1 MDTELDRDDF
11 DRVATIEELEALE
24 ATEAMDVSDAADAST
39 AQSADDELLA
49 DSAGAANEHESG
61 YGTYGSVIRQRPLLS
76 AVQERELGER
86 LLVARLEM
94 TEALSVVPA
103 AVEQLTASWDEAL
116 AGDRPISEVLQWPL
130 GEPRRQDDGAGP
142 RPDTA
147 DLSPRE
153 RMKLM
158 REKCERW
165 RAGRARRG
173 ATGAGRCPP
182 ALKALFN
189 ETAPAFAML
198 CELHEFAASLVA
210 EFDTIKGRSAAA
222 RRHRAAIEDQAG
234 IDAAGLRKAV
244 GRAGAAERRFQ
255 ASRRVMFESNIR
267 LVFYTAGKFVNNGL
281 TLDDLVQEGSIGLLR
296 AVEKF
301 DHSLG
306 YKFSTYA
313 STWIWQAVTR
323 AIANQRRTVRVPAH
337 LHDKMLKVRSAAAAF
352 EQRKGRAPS
361 MDELV
366 AETELPESTVRRALD
381 ASRAA
386 LSLDAPI
393 AAAESTTFGEL
404 TPDRSLRDAHEP
416 VFEDELSRKLE
427 NLLAELPHREAMILR
442 LRHGL
447 GGTETHTLEE
457 IGALLSITRER
468 TRQLQNR
475 ALKSLKERLDPRLAE
490 AFAD

>member
-1 MDTELDRDDF
+1 MDTELERDDF
-11 DRVATIEELEALE
+11 DRVATIEELEASE
-24 ATEAMDVSDAADAST
+24 ALDVTSAEAAAA
-39 AQSADDELLA
+39 AQPDEDDILGEGIKSSG
-49 DSAGAANEHESG
+49 DQESG
-61 YGTYGSVIRQRPLLS
+61 YGTYGAVIRQRPLLT
-76 AVQERELGER
+76 AEQEKELGER

-94 TEALSVVPA
+94 TEALSVLPA
-103 AVEQLTASWDEAL
+103 MVAQLCASWDEAL
-116 AGDRPISEVLQWPL
+116 AGERPISEVLQWPL
-130 GEPRRQDDGAGP
+130 GEPRKDEGGGKTSA
-142 RPDTA
+142 TVN
-147 DLSPRE
+147 LSPRE

-158 REKCERW
+158 HEKYSRW
-165 RAGRARRG
+165 RDGRARRA

-198 CELHEFAASLVA
+198 CELRESAQELATEL
-210 EFDTIKGRSAAA
+210 DGIKGRSAAA
-222 RRHRAAIEDQAG
+222 RRHRASVEDRAG
-234 IDAAGLRKAV
+234 IDGAGLRKAV
-244 GRAGAAERRFQ
+244 ARAATAERRFQ

-267 LVFYTAGKFVNNGL
+267 LVFYIAGKFVNNGL

-301 DHSLG
+301 DHRLG

-352 EQRKGRAPS
+352 EQRNGRAPN
-361 MDELV
+361 MDELIK
-366 AETELPESTVRRALD
+366 ETDMPAATVRRALD
-381 ASRAA
+381 ASRSA

-416 VFEDELSRKLE
+416 VFENELTRKLE
-427 NLLAELPHREAMILR
+427 DLLSDLPPREAMILR

-447 GGTETHTLEE
+447 GGTESHTLEE

-490 AFAD
+490 AFAE

>member
-1 MDTELDRDDF
+1 MDTELDREDF

-24 ATEAMDVSDAADAST
+24 ATDALEVTNPDAPQQASEDEAAL
-39 AQSADDELLA
+39 EP
-49 DSAGAANEHESG
+49 ESHATSEQEGG
-61 YGTYGSVIRQRPLLS
+61 YGTYGHVIRQRPLLT
-76 AVQERELGER
+76 AEQEQALGER
-86 LLVARLEM
+86 LLAARLEM
-94 TEALSVVPA
+94 TDALSVVPA
-103 AVEQLTASWDEAL
+103 IVAQLVDSWDEAL
-116 AGDRPISEVLQWPL
+116 AGERPISEVLQWPL
-130 GEPRRQDDGAGP
+130 GEPRRQDESEP
-142 RPDTA
+142 SDTA

-158 REKCERW
+158 DERHERW
-165 RAGRARRG
+165 RAGRARRR

-198 CELHEFAASLVA
+198 CELRSLA
-210 EFDTIKGRSAAA
+210 ETLVRELDQVRGRSAAA
-222 RRHRAAIEDQAG
+222 KRRRAAIED
-234 IDAAGLRKAV
+234 
-244 GRAGAAERRFQ
+244 RAGTDSKTLRRAVDRARGAEARFQ
-255 ASRRVMFESNIR
+255 ASRRIMFESNIR
-267 LVFYTAGKFVNNGL
+267 LVFYIAGKFVNNGL

-301 DHSLG
+301 DHRLG

-352 EQRKGRAPS
+352 EQRSGRAPS
-361 MDELV
+361 MPEL
-366 AETELPESTVRRALD
+366 AKETDLPESTVRRALD
-381 ASRAA
+381 ASRSA

-393 AAAESTTFGEL
+393 AAADSTTFGEL

-416 VFEDELSRKLE
+416 VFEDELTRKLE
-427 NLLAELPHREAMILR
+427 DLLSELPPREAMILR

-447 GGTETHTLEE
+447 GGTESHTLEE

-490 AFAD
+490 AFAE

>member
-1 MDTELDRDDF
+1 MATELEREEF
-11 DRVATIEELEALE
+11 DGVASVDEIDALEIGDAIEVTDADTQTQSDVEELSAQN
-24 ATEAMDVSDAADAST
+24 ST
-39 AQSADDELLA
+39 S
-49 DSAGAANEHESG
+49 NESEGG
-61 YGTYGSVIRQRPLLS
+61 YGTYGSVIRQRPLLT
-76 AVQERELGER
+76 AAQEQALGER
-86 LLVARLEM
+86 LLVSRLEM
-94 TEALSVVPA
+94 TQALSAIPA
-103 AVEQLTASWDEAL
+103 AVEQLIDAWSDAL

-130 GEPRRQDDGAGP
+130 GEPRREGEKV
-142 RPDTA
+142 TSKTI
-147 DLSPRE
+147 DLSPRD
-153 RMKLM
+153 RMKLIND
-158 REKCERW
+158 KYKRW
-165 RAGRARRG
+165 RAGRSKRG
-173 ATGAGRCPP
+173 ATGVGRCPP
-182 ALKALFN
+182 QLKQLFN

-198 CELHEFAASLVA
+198 CELRESTHVLIV
-210 EFDTIKGRSAAA
+210 EFDRAKGRSAAM
-222 RRHRAAIEDQAG
+222 RRRRETLEDRAG
-234 IDAAGLRKAV
+234 IDAASLRKALKL
-244 GRAGAAERRFQ
+244 AADSEMRFQ
-255 ASRRVMFESNIR
+255 TSRRVMFESNIR
-267 LVFYTAGKFVNNGL
+267 LVFYIAGKFVNNGL

-301 DHSLG
+301 DHGLG

-352 EQRKGRAPS
+352 EQRSGRAPN
-361 MDELV
+361 MEELIN
-366 AETELPESTVRRALD
+366 ETELPESTVLRALD

-393 AAAESTTFGEL
+393 QAAESTTFGEL
-404 TPDRSLRDAHEP
+404 TPDRSLREADEP
-416 VFEDELSRKLE
+416 VFEAQIKRNLESLLS
-427 NLLAELPHREAMILR
+427 ELPPREAMILR

-490 AFAD
+490 AFAG

>member
-1 MDTELDRDDF
+1 MDTELERDDF

-24 ATEAMDVSDAADAST
+24 ATEAMDVSDAADASS
-39 AQSADDELLA
+39 QSGAEELLVETPSQA
-49 DSAGAANEHESG
+49 SEGEGG
-61 YGTYGSVIRQRPLLS
+61 YGTYGAVIRQRPLLT
-76 AVQERELGER
+76 ADQEKDLGER

-103 AVEQLTASWDEAL
+103 VVEQLTTSWDEAL
-116 AGDRPISEVLQWPL
+116 AGERPISEVLQWPL
-130 GEPRRQDDGAGP
+130 GEPRRQDDSAGEVSQ
-142 RPDTA
+142 TA

-158 REKCERW
+158 AEKYERW

-198 CELHEFAASLVA
+198 CELRQCADSLARELDEV
-210 EFDTIKGRSAAA
+210 KGRSAAA
-222 RRHRAAIEDQAG
+222 KDRAG

-244 GRAGAAERRFQ
+244 SKARTAERRFQ

-267 LVFYTAGKFVNNGL
+267 LVFYIAGKFVNNGL

-301 DHSLG
+301 DHRLG

-366 AETELPESTVRRALD
+366 RDTELPESTVRRALD
-381 ASRAA
+381 ASRSA

-427 NLLAELPHREAMILR
+427 SLLSELPPREAMILR

-447 GGTETHTLEE
+447 GGTESHTLEE

-490 AFAD
+490 AFAE

>member
-11 DRVATIEELEALE
+11 DRVATIEELEGLETGNVLE
-24 ATEAMDVSDAADAST
+24 AADEAAKHPTPEEDDLFAADARTSSE
-39 AQSADDELLA
+39 QE
-49 DSAGAANEHESG
+49 GG
-61 YGTYGSVIRQRPLLS
+61 YGTYGAVIRQRPLLT
-76 AVQERELGER
+76 AGQEQTLGER
-86 LLVARLEM
+86 LLRARLDM
-94 TEALSVVPA
+94 TDALACVPVA
-103 AVEQLTASWDEAL
+103 IEQLTAAWDEAV

-130 GEPRRQDDGAGP
+130 GEPRRQDRGGAAS
-142 RPDTA
+142 DTA
-147 DLSPRE
+147 GLSPRE

-158 REKCERW
+158 GERHARW

-198 CELHEFAASLVA
+198 CELRLTAQGLLE
-210 EFDTIKGRSAAA
+210 EFDEVRGRSAAA
-222 RRHRAAIEDQAG
+222 RRRRAAIEDRAG
-234 IDAAGLRKAV
+234 ADAATLRKAV
-244 GRAGAAERRFQ
+244 QRAASAEARFQ
-255 ASRRVMFESNIR
+255 ASRRIMFESNIR
-267 LVFYTAGKFVNNGL
+267 LVFYIAGKFVNNGL

-301 DHSLG
+301 DHGLG

-352 EQRKGRAPS
+352 EQANGRPPS
-361 MDELV
+361 LDELSGN
-366 AETELPESTVRRALD
+366 TELPASTVRRALD

-393 AAAESTTFGEL
+393 GTAESTTFGEL
-404 TPDRSLRDAHEP
+404 TPDASLREAHEP
-416 VFEDELSRKLE
+416 VFEDELTRTIE
-427 NLLAELPHREAMILR
+427 GLLSELPPREAMILR

-447 GGTETHTLEE
+447 GGTESHTLEE

-475 ALKSLKERLDPRLAE
+475 ALKSLKERLDPRLAD
-490 AFAD
+490 AFSQSM

>member
-1 MDTELDRDDF
+1 MDTELDREEF
-11 DRVATIEELEALE
+11 DGVAAVDEIDALE
-24 ATEAMDVSDAADAST
+24 AGDAVEVTTADT
-39 AQSADDELLA
+39 NAQADDDEL
-49 DSAGAANEHESG
+49 GAHGIASNENEGG
-61 YGTYGSVIRQRPLLS
+61 YGTYGSVIRQRPLLT
-76 AVQERELGER
+76 AEQEQSLGER

-94 TEALSVVPA
+94 TAALSAIPA
-103 AVEQLTASWDEAL
+103 AVNQLTNAWDEAL

-130 GEPRRQDDGAGP
+130 GERRRENDTP
-142 RPDTA
+142 TSKTA

-153 RMKLM
+153 RMKLISE
-158 REKCERW
+158 RYARW
-165 RAGRARRG
+165 RAGRSKRS

-182 ALKALFN
+182 QLKQLFN
-189 ETAPAFAML
+189 EAAPAFAML
-198 CELHEFAASLVA
+198 CELREGTQSLIAELDAA
-210 EFDTIKGRSAAA
+210 KGRSVAM
-222 RRHRAAIEDQAG
+222 RRQRTNIENRAG
-234 IDAAGLRKAV
+234 IDAPGLRKALKL
-244 GRAGAAERRFQ
+244 ANAAEIRFQ
-255 ASRRVMFESNIR
+255 AARRVMFESNIR
-267 LVFYTAGKFVNNGL
+267 LVFYIAGKFVNNGL

-301 DHSLG
+301 DHGLG

-352 EQRKGRAPS
+352 EQRSGRAPNLE
-361 MDELV
+361 ELIK
-366 AETELPESTVRRALD
+366 ETGLPESTVLRALD

-393 AAAESTTFGEL
+393 QAAESTTFGEL
-404 TPDRSLRDAHEP
+404 TPDRSLRDADEP
-416 VFEDELSRKLE
+416 VFEDQIKRNLE
-427 NLLAELPHREAMILR
+427 NLLSELPPREAMILR

-457 IGALLSITRER
+457 IGTLLSITRER

-490 AFAD
+490 AFAG

>member
-1 MDTELDRDDF
+1 MDTELDRDEF
-11 DRVATIEELEALE
+11 DGIASVDEIDALEVGDAVEITVTDTHAQADEEELG
-24 ATEAMDVSDAADAST
+24 
-39 AQSADDELLA
+39 AQNTFSAE
-49 DSAGAANEHESG
+49 GEGG
-61 YGTYGSVIRQRPLLS
+61 YGTYGSVIRQRPLLT
-76 AVQERELGER
+76 AEQEQTLGEK
-86 LLVARLEM
+86 LLVSRLDM
-94 TEALSVVPA
+94 TEALSVIPA
-103 AVEQLTASWDEAL
+103 VVEQLTRAWDEAL

-130 GEPRRQDDGAGP
+130 GEPRRETDSSSSKTIDI
-142 RPDTA
+142 
-147 DLSPRE
+147 SPRD
-153 RMKLM
+153 RMKLIGE
-158 REKCERW
+158 RYTRW
-165 RAGRARRG
+165 RAGRNKRR

-182 ALKALFN
+182 QLKQLFN

-198 CELHEFAASLVA
+198 CELCDGADALVKELEGA
-210 EFDTIKGRSAAA
+210 KGRSVAM
-222 RRHRAAIEDQAG
+222 RRMRANIEDRTG
-234 IDAAGLRKAV
+234 IDAVGLRKALKLA
-244 GRAGAAERRFQ
+244 RTAEVRFQ
-255 ASRRVMFESNIR
+255 AARRVMFESNIR
-267 LVFYTAGKFVNNGL
+267 LVFYIAGKFVNNGL

-301 DHSLG
+301 DHGLG

-352 EQRKGRAPS
+352 EQRSGRIPN
-361 MDELV
+361 MEELV
-366 AETELPESTVRRALD
+366 KETELPESTVLRALD

-393 AAAESTTFGEL
+393 QAAEATTFGEL
-404 TPDRSLRDAHEP
+404 TPDHSLRDADEP
-416 VFEDELSRKLE
+416 VFEAQIKRNLE
-427 NLLAELPHREAMILR
+427 NLLSELPHREAMILR

-490 AFAD
+490 AFAG

>member
-1 MDTELDRDDF
+1 MDTELEREEF
-11 DRVATIEELEALE
+11 DGIASVDVIDALE
-24 ATEAMDVSDAADAST
+24 VGDAIEVTDVDAQ
-39 AQSADDELLA
+39 AQSDDDEL
-49 DSAGAANEHESG
+49 GAQNATGNESEGG
-61 YGTYGSVIRQRPLLS
+61 YGTYGSVIRQRPLLT
-76 AVQERELGER
+76 AVQEQDLGER
-86 LLVARLEM
+86 LLVSRLEM
-94 TEALSVVPA
+94 TQALSAIPIVVEEL
-103 AVEQLTASWDEAL
+103 VEAWDEAL
-116 AGDRPISEVLQWPL
+116 AGGRPISEVLQWPL
-130 GEPRRQDDGAGP
+130 GEPRREGDKS
-142 RPDTA
+142 TSKTI
-147 DLSPRE
+147 DLSPRD
-153 RMKLM
+153 RMKLISD
-158 REKCERW
+158 KYQRW
-165 RAGRARRG
+165 RGGRNKRG

-182 ALKALFN
+182 QLKQLFN

-198 CELHEFAASLVA
+198 CELRESTAALVA
-210 EFDTIKGRSAAA
+210 ELDLAKGRSAAM
-222 RRHRAAIEDQAG
+222 RRRRDSIESSVG
-234 IDAAGLRKAV
+234 IDAAGLRKALKL
-244 GRAGAAERRFQ
+244 AADAETRFQ

-267 LVFYTAGKFVNNGL
+267 LVFYIAGKFVNNGL

-301 DHSLG
+301 DHGLG

-352 EQRKGRAPS
+352 EQRSGRAPN
-361 MDELV
+361 MDELIK
-366 AETELPESTVRRALD
+366 ETELPESTVLRALD

-393 AAAESTTFGEL
+393 QAAESTTFGEL
-404 TPDRSLRDAHEP
+404 TPDRTLREADEP
-416 VFEDELSRKLE
+416 VFEDQIKRNLESLLSD
-427 NLLAELPHREAMILR
+427 LPPREAMILR

-475 ALKSLKERLDPRLAE
+475 ALKSLKERLDPRLAD
-490 AFAD
+490 AFAS

>member
-1 MDTELDRDDF
+1 MDSELDREDF
-11 DRVATIEELEALE
+11 EGLTTVDEIDALEVGDAVGVTAADTNAQADEEEL
-24 ATEAMDVSDAADAST
+24 TSQT
-39 AQSADDELLA
+39 TPN
-49 DSAGAANEHESG
+49 NENEGG
-61 YGTYGSVIRQRPLLS
+61 YGTYGSVIRQRPLLN
-76 AVQERELGER
+76 AEQEQSLGEQ

-94 TEALSVVPA
+94 TDALSMIPA
-103 AVEQLTASWDEAL
+103 VVEQLISAWDEAL
-116 AGDRPISEVLQWPL
+116 TGDRPISEVLQWPL
-130 GEPRRQDDGAGP
+130 GEPRRETDNPSSA
-142 RPDTA
+142 TL
-147 DLSPRE
+147 DLSPRD
-153 RMKLM
+153 RMKLIND
-158 REKCERW
+158 RYVRW
-165 RAGRARRG
+165 RAGRNKRG
-173 ATGAGRCPP
+173 ATGPGRCPP
-182 ALKALFN
+182 QLKQLFN

-198 CELHEFAASLVA
+198 CELREGASALVA
-210 EFDTIKGRSAAA
+210 DLDASKGRSAAM
-222 RRHRAAIEDQAG
+222 RRRRDSIENHAG
-234 IDAAGLRKAV
+234 IDAVGLRKALKL
-244 GRAGAAERRFQ
+244 ASTAENRFQ
-255 ASRRVMFESNIR
+255 SARRVMFESNIR
-267 LVFYTAGKFVNNGL
+267 LVFYIAGKFVNNGL

-301 DHSLG
+301 DHGLG

-352 EQRKGRAPS
+352 EQRSGRAPN
-361 MDELV
+361 MEELIK
-366 AETELPESTVRRALD
+366 ETELPESTVLRALD

-393 AAAESTTFGEL
+393 QAAEATTFGEL
-404 TPDRSLRDAHEP
+404 TPDRSLREADEP
-416 VFEDELSRKLE
+416 VFEDQIKRNLE
-427 NLLAELPHREAMILR
+427 NLLSDLPPREAMILR

-490 AFAD
+490 AFSN